1 MILLFVTCAPHTQK
15 AWNALDCA
23 KSHLERG
30 KKIGIFFYGD
40 GAYTANRLRWQPAD
54 VADVADEWVK
64 LGHQYDIKLPV
75 CVSTAL
81 ARGIT
86 DHNNAIRHHLSCDGV
101 LTDNVKE
108 GFELVGLSSLAL
120 MIDESTTLLQF

>member
-1 MILLFVTCAPHTQK
+1 MTLLLITSAPHAKK
-15 AWNALDCA
+15 AWNALEFA
-23 KSHLERG
+23 KSCLERG
-30 KKIGIFFYGD
+30 KKMGVFFYGD

-64 LGHQYDIKLPV
+64 LSHQYDITLPV

-86 DHNNAIRHHLSCDGV
+86 DNENAIRHQLSCN
-101 LTDNVKE
+101 TDNIKE
-108 GFELVGLSSLAL
+108 GFILVGLSSLAL
-120 MIDESTTLLQF
+120 VLDESTTLLQF